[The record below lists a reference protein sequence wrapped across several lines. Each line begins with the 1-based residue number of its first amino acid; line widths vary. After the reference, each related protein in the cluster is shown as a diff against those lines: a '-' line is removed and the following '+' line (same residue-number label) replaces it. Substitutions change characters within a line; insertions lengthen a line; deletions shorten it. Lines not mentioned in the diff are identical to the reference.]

1 MLHIF
6 IFYLNSIQRLV
17 PGLSAL
23 CLDLFE
29 RHVTQL
35 LQVEFCL
42 LWTDERRG
50 DTGMHLL
57 ASFGLKTD
65 DGTSVVDRC
74 LGGTLFDL
82 TISHCSFVCERLVK
96 LDDKIILEIVGYTP
110 TVACCISYDF
120 VF

>member
-1 MLHIF
+1 MIHIF
-6 IFYLNSIQRLV
+6 IFHLNSAQRLV

-29 RHVTQL
+29 RQVAQL

-42 LWTDERRG
+42 LRTDERRG
-50 DTGMHLL
+50 DTSMHLL
-57 ASFGLKTD
+57 ASFGLKAD

-74 LGGTLFDL
+74 FGGTLLDL
-82 TISHCSFVCERLVK
+82 TINHCGFICERLVK

-110 TVACCISYDF
+110 TVACSVSYNL